1 LGVLLRAK
9 VLGHI
14 PAIKPFLTELIE
26 QHRFRLHPNLLQG
39 VLVEAG
45 EEN

>member
-1 LGVLLRAK
+1 M
-9 VLGHI
+9 

-26 QHRFRLHPNLLQG
+26 QHHFRLHPNLLQG
-39 VLVEAG
+39 VLTEAG